1 MLTFVLRIPFSVMRT
16 TLYIQY
22 YSLLRQIPPGRG
34 CDTHELRKGVCS
46 NYLAST
52 VPQQD
57 SIRLNISK
65 TSFRLP
71 SDMSSPVIMVGPGTG
86 ISPMLGFLQAR
97 EMHSKD
103 TSNVLGNKLGPCTV
117 YFGCRGIPDYLHKEQ
132 MEKWHADG
140 IITDL
145 QVQS

>member
-1 MLTFVLRIPFSVMRT
+1 MHANLYT
-16 TLYIQY
+16 TILY
-22 YSLLRQIPPGRG
+22 YSTTILQQIPPGRG
-34 CDTHELRKGVCS
+34 CDTHELRRGVCS
-46 NYLAST
+46 NYLAAT

-65 TSFRLP
+65 SSFRLP

-86 ISPMLGFLQAR
+86 VSPMLGFLQAR
-97 EMHSKD
+97 EVHSKD

-132 MEKWHADG
+132 MEKWYANG

-145 QVQS
+145 QVVSKTLQYTY